1 MTPEQTA
8 TLQYWQKRFPRQFA
22 IAARANGVTGFG
34 QTSTFNDVLSSLTG
48 LLTSYGQYKV
58 ASDIATSGTAANR
71 GLLALPG
78 SGVTGTGTTNWI
90 LYGGIGLVAVVGI
103 VLFTRKKK

>member
-8 TLQYWQKRFPRQFA
+8 TLSYWQKRFPRLFSL
-22 IAARANGVTGFG
+22 AARQAGVTGFG
-34 QTSTFNDVLSSLTG
+34 QTTDFNSILGSLTG

-58 ASDIATSGTAANR
+58 ATDIATSGQAANR
-71 GLLALPG
+71 GLMTLPG
-78 SGVTGTGTTNWI
+78 SGVVTTGTTNWI
-90 LYGGIGLVAVVGI
+90 LYGGIALVAVVGI